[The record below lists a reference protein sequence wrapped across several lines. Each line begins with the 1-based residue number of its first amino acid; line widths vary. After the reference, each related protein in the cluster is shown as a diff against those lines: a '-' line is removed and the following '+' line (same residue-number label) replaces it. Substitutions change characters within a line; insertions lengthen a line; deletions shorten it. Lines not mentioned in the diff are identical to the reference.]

1 MKQNILHGMSAET
14 LLVRLSYLG
23 LVPFVLL
30 AALMWLVSA
39 DLHPFVAIALV
50 SYAGVIA
57 AFLGGIHW
65 GIALRPDTLNAPHG
79 RWHLVWGVVPS
90 LVAWVA
96 VVMPAYAGLPLLGLL
111 LVACCVVDFKTWP
124 HAGLAAWLPMRLRI
138 TVVAVLCC
146 VLGAAGT

>member
-1 MKQNILHGMSAET
+1 MQNITVET
-14 LLVRLSYLG
+14 LVHRLAYLG

-30 AALMWLVSA
+30 AALMWMVSA

-50 SYAGVIA
+50 SYAGAIA

-65 GIALRPDTLNAPHG
+65 GIALRPDTLNTPHAL
-79 RWHLVWGVVPS
+79 WHIGWGVVPS

-96 VVMPAYAGLPLLGLL
+96 LVMPAYAGLPLLGLL
-111 LVACCVVDFKTWP
+111 LVTCCVVDFKTWP
-124 HAGLAAWLPMRLRI
+124 RAGLAAWLPMRLRI
-138 TVVAVLCC
+138 TIVAVLCC

>member
-1 MKQNILHGMSAET
+1 MQNMTVET
-14 LLVRLSYLG
+14 LVRRLAYLG

-30 AALMWLVSA
+30 AALVWMVA
-39 DLHPFVAIALV
+39 DNLHPFVAIALV

-65 GIALRPDTLNAPHG
+65 GIGLRPNAPHG
-79 RWHLVWGVVPS
+79 LRHIGWGVVPS

-111 LVACCVVDFKTWP
+111 LLACYVVDHKTWP
-124 HAGLAAWLPMRLRI
+124 QAGLAAWLPMRLHI
-138 TVVAVLCC
+138 TIVAVVCC
-146 VLGAAGT
+146 LLGAAGT